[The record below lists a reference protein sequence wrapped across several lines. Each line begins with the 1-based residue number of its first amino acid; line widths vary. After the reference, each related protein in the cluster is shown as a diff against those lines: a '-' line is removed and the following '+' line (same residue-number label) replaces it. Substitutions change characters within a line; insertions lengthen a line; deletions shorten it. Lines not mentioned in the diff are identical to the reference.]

1 LAQKEKHMPRKMP
14 LLKKREKKSAFS
26 VLSAKQKL
34 FVLAVVQRG
43 ATLSSAAVAAGY
55 SSQNGQAYTQGSL
68 LYRNAKIRAAIDEI
82 FREQGAVVGE
92 VANELTNIMRA
103 TFDDFLDV
111 SQNRPVIDLDKAKK
125 NGVLGAMKKLTVKEY
140 WDKSKQANVTETTIE
155 LHDKLSA
162 ANMLAKHLRMYET
175 DTAQKETTTTGVLEV
190 PAKPAPTT
198 DVEAQW
204 SNDANALE
212 PKA

>member
-1 LAQKEKHMPRKMP
+1 MPRKIP

-26 VLSAKQKL
+26 VLTPKQKI

-43 ATLSSAAVAAGY
+43 ATLASAATEAGY
-55 SSQNGQAYTQGSL
+55 TTSNGQAPYTAGST
-68 LYRNAKIRAAIDEI
+68 LYRNPKIRAAIDEI

-103 TFDDFLDV
+103 TFEDFLDV
-111 SQNRPVIDLDKAKK
+111 SQSKPVIDLDKAKK

-140 WDKSKQANVTETTIE
+140 FDRGKGAHVTETTIE

-162 ANMLAKHLRMYET
+162 ANMLAKHMRMYET
-175 DTAQKETTTTGVLEV
+175 DTAQKDTTTTGVLEV

-198 DVEAQW
+198 DAEAQW

>member
-1 LAQKEKHMPRKMP
+1 MPRKIP
-14 LLKKREKKSAFS
+14 LLKKPEKRSAFS
-26 VLSAKQKL
+26 VLSSKQKL
-34 FVLAVVQRG
+34 FVLAVVKRG
-43 ATLSSAAVAAGY
+43 ATLSSAAVEAGY

-82 FREQGAVVGE
+82 FREQGAVAGE

-125 NGVLGAMKKLTVKEY
+125 NGVLGAMKKITVKEY
-140 WDKSKQANVTETTIE
+140 WDKGKGANVTETTIE

-162 ANMLAKHLRMYET
+162 ANMLAKHLRMYENDT
-175 DTAQKETTTTGVLEV
+175 PQKDTATTGVLEV
-190 PAKPAPTT
+190 PAKPAPSADT
-198 DVEAQW
+198 ESQW
-204 SNDANALE
+204 SNAANELE